1 MTADIPEGVRLETIY
16 AVEIGYTPE
25 AAERR
30 PAVRAEHLRRIA
42 ALIRE
47 GRLLEAGGY
56 LDFSAALLLVRVE
69 SEAAAAELVL
79 DDVYVRSGVWVSQP
93 RVRAYGRVVTEANAR

>member
-16 AVEIGYTPE
+16 AVEIAYTPE

-30 PAVRAEHLRRIA
+30 PAVRAEHLSRIA
-42 ALIRE
+42 GLIRE

-56 LDFSAALLLVRVE
+56 LDFSAALLLVRAS
-69 SEAAAAELVL
+69 SEEEARALVL
-79 DDVYVRSGVWVSQP
+79 DDVYVRSGVWVAEP
-93 RVRAYGRVVTEANAR
+93 RVRAYGRVVTEVNAR

>member
-1 MTADIPEGVRLETIY
+1 MTADIPEGVRLETIF

-30 PAVRAEHLRRIA
+30 PAVRAEHLTRIA
-42 ALIRE
+42 RLIRE

-56 LDFSAALLLVRVE
+56 LDFSAALLLVRAS
-69 SEAAAAELVL
+69 SEEEARALVL
-79 DDVYVRSGVWVSQP
+79 DDVYVRSGVWVAEP
-93 RVRAYGRVVTEANAR
+93 RVRAYGRVVTEVNAR

>member
-30 PAVRAEHLRRIA
+30 PAVRAEHLTRIA
-42 ALIRE
+42 RLIRE

-56 LDFSAALLLVRVE
+56 LDFSAALLLVRASSE
-69 SEAAAAELVL
+69 EEAAALIL
-79 DDVYVRSGVWVSQP
+79 DDVYVRSGVWVAEP
-93 RVRAYGRVVTEANAR
+93 RVRAYGRVVTEVNAR